1 MSAVLW
7 EKSLEGKSHEEI
19 ANLAAVVP
27 QSLMSLST
35 GAANDVTRANGLVL
49 TKAQIISLRKYEAAG
64 LALPTNERAL
74 ATYLNFG
81 DDDDGGK
88 GFTTEDFLASF
99 TKINSHASLWSPLRS
114 RIMLTG
120 THLKIFG
127 SNMGVYLLS
136 IEEIFAEIRL
146 AKKLGTHKITNYEE
160 LRNWEVK
167 EGKSFPD
174 LALEADTIPDMGDV
188 LDLIFENVKEYL
200 RTAVEIK
207 TDLNTFSRQL
217 TNDVIP
223 TIKLLALA
231 LESNTYAADIES
243 LNNEIK
249 ERANQ
254 IDELNKEYKAL
265 VLKSLSS
272 VSSFSLIGLGVAI
285 YVGVEAE
292 NVRSR
297 RNDLTGIQE
306 AAIKSLESKSKTL
319 GSIAR
324 IRSDMQNMQTVALDA
339 EVATNNVVHTWNVLH
354 AYIESSGKAV
364 SKIEGGVRLLAF
376 ITQFRLVA
384 APWVAIHNSADA
396 LVELFREAEIE
407 YMREYGFQGNRP
419 RRSLMQ
425 SDMYPAVQTDVLQ
438 DSCSKLRNRAVEAK
452 LLSMK
457 TDYLPDLSEKFQT
470 LSVDISTSSNVVREK
485 ALKTEFALK
494 STLGQLVSLDEELQE
509 GSEEVDEIHGE
520 QAVLLEEAQAIVS
533 EISNSLSES
542 LNKFNVGY
550 DESTVQGF
558 KAPLMNDAAER
569 EVVLERLNS
578 SLSDLENKRAVI
590 NEAVDELNKL
600 GISGVIENI
609 ELSVDAVK
617 KLGAKPSQVELVLA
631 AVEKVKQ
638 DLQGAVKDVSFVL
651 MVKQNQ
657 VLRDKTVEVQA
668 QITAEKRSARS
679 TSDKIKLI
687 EVFGEMNEQRKL
699 YVAEFE
705 KIDNTVSRFLSSM
718 KAHQA
723 TPLNKQ
729 ISEFLSTAN
738 GFTGYLNQLSNL

>member
-7 EKSLEGKSHEEI
+7 EKSLEGKSEEEV

-27 QSLMSLST
+27 QSLISLST
-35 GAANDVTRANGLVL
+35 GATNDITRPKGLIL
-49 TKAQIISLRKYEAAG
+49 TKAQIISLRKYEAVG
-64 LALPTNERAL
+64 LALPTNERSL
-74 ATYLNFG
+74 ATYLSFG
-81 DDDDGGK
+81 DEDGGK

-120 THLKIFG
+120 THLNVFAL
-127 SNMGVYLLS
+127 SMEVYLTS
-136 IEEIFAEIRL
+136 VEEIFADIKL
-146 AKKLGTHKITNYEE
+146 AKALGTHKITNYKE
-160 LRNWEVK
+160 LRDWEVK
-167 EGKSFPD
+167 EGKPFPD
-174 LALEADTIPDMGDV
+174 LALEEDTIPNLGDV
-188 LDLIFENVKEYL
+188 LDLIFEQVKEHL
-200 RTAVEIK
+200 QTAVEIK

-265 VLKSLSS
+265 VMKSLESAS
-272 VSSFSLIGLGVAI
+272 KFSPIGLGVAI
-285 YVGVEAE
+285 YIGVEAE
-292 NVRSR
+292 SVRSR
-297 RNDLTGIQE
+297 RNDLSRLQE

-324 IRSDMQNMQTVALDA
+324 IRSDMQDMQTVALDA

-354 AYIESSGKAV
+354 TYVESSGKAI

-384 APWVAIHNSADA
+384 APWRAIHDNADE
-396 LVELFREAEIE
+396 LVELFREAEVE
-407 YMREYGFQGNRP
+407 YMREHGFQGKRS

-425 SDMYPAVQTDVLQ
+425 SDMYPGVQTDVLQ
-438 DSCSKLRNRAVEAK
+438 GSSSKLRNSAVEAK
-452 LLSMK
+452 LLFMK
-457 TDYLPDLSEKFQT
+457 TDYLPDLSEKFKT
-470 LSVDISTSSNVVREK
+470 ISVDISSCSNMVREK
-485 ALKTEFALK
+485 ALKTEFLLK
-494 STLGQLVSLDEELQE
+494 STLGQLMSLDEELQE

-520 QAVLLEEAQAIVS
+520 QAVLLNEAQASVS

-542 LNKFNVGY
+542 LKNINADY
-550 DESTVQGF
+550 DETTVQGF
-558 KAPLMNDAAER
+558 KASLMNDVSER

-578 SLSDLENKRAVI
+578 SLTDLEEKRAVI

-600 GISGVIENI
+600 GISGITKNI
-609 ELSVDAVK
+609 ELSVEAVE
-617 KLGAKPSQVELVLA
+617 KLGAKPSQLDLVLA
-631 AVEKVKQ
+631 AIEKVKQ
-638 DLQGAVKDVSFVL
+638 DLEGAVRSVSFVL
-651 MVKQNQ
+651 IVKQNQ
-657 VLRDKTVEVQA
+657 VLRDKTLEVQA
-668 QITAEKRSARS
+668 QIAAEKHSARI
-679 TSDKIKLI
+679 TADKIKLI

-699 YVAEFE
+699 YVAEFD
-705 KIDNTVSRFLSSM
+705 KIDKTVSRFLSSM

-723 TPLNKQ
+723 MPLSKQ
-729 ISEFLSTAN
+729 ISEFFSTAN
-738 GFTGYLNQLSNL
+738 GFVGYLNQLSYL

>member
-7 EKSLEGKSHEEI
+7 EKSLESKSHEEI

-81 DDDDGGK
+81 DDDGGK

-99 TKINSHASLWSPLRS
+99 TKINSHARLWSPLRS

-120 THLKIFG
+120 THLKLFG
-127 SNMGVYLLS
+127 LNMGVYLLS
-136 IEEIFAEIRL
+136 IEEIFAEVRL
-146 AKKLGTHKITNYEE
+146 AKTLGTHKITNYEE

-167 EGKSFPD
+167 EGKPFPD
-174 LALEADTIPDMGDV
+174 LALEADTIPDLGDV
-188 LDLIFENVKEYL
+188 LDLIFEHVKEYL

-231 LESNTYAADIES
+231 LENNTYASDIES

-265 VLKSLSS
+265 VFKSLESLS
-272 VSSFSLIGLGVAI
+272 RFSLLGLGVAI
-285 YVGVEAE
+285 YIGVEAE
-292 NVRSR
+292 DVRSR
-297 RNDLTGIQE
+297 RNDLTSIQE
-306 AAIKSLESKSKTL
+306 AAIKNLESKSKTL

-324 IRSDMQNMQTVALDA
+324 IRSDMQDMQTVALDA

-354 AYIESSGKAV
+354 AYIESSEKAV
-364 SKIEGGVRLLAF
+364 SKIEGGVRLFAF

-384 APWVAIHNSADA
+384 APWTAIHNSADA
-396 LVELFREAEIE
+396 LVELFREAEVE
-407 YMREYGFQGNRP
+407 YMREYGFQGKRS

-425 SDMYPAVQTDVLQ
+425 SDMYPTVQTNVFQ
-438 DSCSKLRNRAVEAK
+438 GSSSKLRNSAVEAK
-452 LLSMK
+452 LLFMK
-457 TDYLPDLSEKFQT
+457 TDYLPDLSEKFQI
-470 LSVDISTSSNVVREK
+470 LSVDISTGSNVVREK
-485 ALKTEFALK
+485 ALKTEFALM

-520 QAVLLEEAQAIVS
+520 QAVLLQEAQTSVS

-550 DESTVQGF
+550 DEATVQGF
-558 KAPLMNDAAER
+558 KVPLINDAAER

-578 SLSDLENKRAVI
+578 SLTDLEKKRAVI

-600 GISGVIENI
+600 GISGVTKNV

-657 VLRDKTVEVQA
+657 ILRDKTVEVQA

-705 KIDNTVSRFLSSM
+705 KIDKTVSRFLNSM
-718 KAHQA
+718 KAHQG
-723 TPLNKQ
+723 TPLSKQ

>member
-7 EKSLEGKSHEEI
+7 EKSLEGKNEEEI
-19 ANLAAVVP
+19 ANFAAVVP

-35 GAANDVTRANGLVL
+35 GATNDITRPNGLIL

-64 LALPTNERAL
+64 LALPTNKRSL

-81 DDDDGGK
+81 DEDGGK

-114 RIMLTG
+114 RIMQTG
-120 THLKIFG
+120 THLKVFAL
-127 SNMGVYLLS
+127 SMEVYLTS
-136 IEEIFAEIRL
+136 VEEIFAEIKL
-146 AKKLGTHKITNYEE
+146 AKTLGTHRITNYKE
-160 LRNWEVK
+160 LRDWEVK
-167 EGKSFPD
+167 EGKPFPD
-174 LALEADTIPDMGDV
+174 LALEEDTIPNLGDV
-188 LDLIFENVKEYL
+188 LDLIFEQVKGHL
-200 RTAVEIK
+200 QTAVEIK
-207 TDLNTFSRQL
+207 ADLNTFSRQL

-231 LESNTYAADIES
+231 LENNTYAADIES

-265 VLKSLSS
+265 VMKSLESAS
-272 VSSFSLIGLGVAI
+272 NLSLIGLGVAI
-285 YVGVEAE
+285 YIGVEAE
-292 NVRSR
+292 SVRSQ
-297 RNDLTGIQE
+297 RNELSRLQA

-324 IRSDMQNMQTVALDA
+324 IRSDMQDMQTVALDA

-354 AYIESSGKAV
+354 TYIESSGKAI
-364 SKIEGGVRLLAF
+364 SKIEGGVRLFAF

-384 APWVAIHNSADA
+384 APWRAIHDNADE
-396 LVELFREAEIE
+396 LVELFREAEVE
-407 YMREYGFQGNRP
+407 YMREYGFQGKRS

-425 SDMYPAVQTDVLQ
+425 SDIYPGVQTDVLQ
-438 DSCSKLRNRAVEAK
+438 GSSSTLRNRAVEAK
-452 LLSMK
+452 LLFMK
-457 TDYLPDLSEKFQT
+457 TDYLPDLSEKFKT
-470 LSVDISTSSNVVREK
+470 LSVDISSCSNVVREK
-485 ALKTEFALK
+485 ALKTEFLLK
-494 STLGQLVSLDEELQE
+494 STLGQLMSLDEELQE
-509 GSEEVDEIHGE
+509 GSEEIDEIHGE
-520 QAVLLEEAQAIVS
+520 QAVLLNEAQASVS

-542 LNKFNVGY
+542 LKNINADY
-550 DESTVQGF
+550 DETTVQGF
-558 KAPLMNDAAER
+558 KTSLINDVSES

-578 SLSDLENKRAVI
+578 SLTDLEKKRAVI

-600 GISGVIENI
+600 GISGVTKNI
-609 ELSVDAVK
+609 ELSVEAVK
-617 KLGAKPSQVELVLA
+617 KLGAKPPQVDLVLA
-631 AVEKVKQ
+631 AIEKVKQ
-638 DLQGAVKDVSFVL
+638 DLEGAVESVSFVL

-657 VLRDKTVEVQA
+657 VLRDKTLEVQA
-668 QITAEKRSARS
+668 QIAAEKRSARI
-679 TSDKIKLI
+679 TADKIKLI

-705 KIDNTVSRFLSSM
+705 KIDKTVSRFLNSM

-723 TPLNKQ
+723 MPLSKQ
-729 ISEFLSTAN
+729 ISEFFSTAN
-738 GFTGYLNQLSNL
+738 GFVGYLNQLSYL